1 MDNQETLKDKLISER
16 QLLCNYIFMTI
27 RPKKVELSDALGNKC
42 QKNVLGIM
50 ELDNQVKVLCECDQ
64 ASGEAE
70 PTWRNVTTLK
80 MVLKKP
86 EGDEANKNN
95 VYNNLY
101 LYLSRLMDG
110 YCFRVP
116 IPGEIAFKCNL
127 HQSFIDPVEMGLAV
141 YEFNTH

>member
-1 MDNQETLKDKLISER
+1 
-16 QLLCNYIFMTI
+16 MTI
-27 RPKKVELSDALGNKC
+27 RPKRVELGDALGNKTRA
-42 QKNVLGIM
+42 NVLGIM
-50 ELDNQVKVLCECDQ
+50 ELDNQVKVLCERPDFK
-64 ASGEAE
+64 GECE

-86 EGDEANKNN
+86 DGDESNKNN

-116 IPGEIAFKCNL
+116 IPGEIATKCNL
-127 HQSFIDPVEMGLAV
+127 HQSYIDPVEMGLAV
-141 YEFNTH
+141 YEFDTY